1 MTKHRPLA
9 LLTTV
14 LLLLS
19 LFAAGCGSAPREM
32 QVTTAQFSV
41 TVPGEW
47 ADLAVIETDGNT
59 DDPPADERVCA
70 FLRVSEKTAHE
81 RGEGG
86 LVFGL
91 YLFTC
96 PPDELT
102 DYPSAEAVMSRNV
115 SGYGHCTLVLIRPT
129 DVQFSDDTAAA
140 YRKLDD
146 GLPAVLDSVFFLDDV
161 AEQPEK

>member
-1 MTKHRPLA
+1 MTKQRLLA
-9 LLTTV
+9 LPMTALV
-14 LLLLS
+14 LLS
-19 LFAAGCGSAPREM
+19 LLFAGCGSVPREM
-32 QVTTAQFSV
+32 KVATAKFSV

-47 ADLAVIETDGNT
+47 VDLAVIETDGNT
-59 DDPPADERVCA
+59 VDPPPDERVCSL
-70 FLRVSEKTAHE
+70 LRVSEKTAHE

-86 LVFGL
+86 FVFGL

-102 DYPSAEAVMSRNV
+102 DYPSTEAVMSRNV

-146 GLPAVLDSVFFLDDV
+146 GLPAVLDSVFFLDD
-161 AEQPEK
+161 ATE

>member
-1 MTKHRPLA
+1 MTKQRLLA
-9 LLTTV
+9 LLTSV
-14 LLLLS
+14 LLLS
-19 LFAAGCGSAPREM
+19 PFAAGCGSAPREM

-59 DDPPADERVCA
+59 DDPPA
-70 FLRVSEKTAHE
+70 HE

-115 SGYGHCTLVLIRPT
+115 SGHEHCTLVLIRPT

-146 GLPAVLDSVFFLDDV
+146 GLPAVLDSVFFLDD
-161 AEQPEK
+161 ATE